1 MSSTEGGNEFSE
13 VDLRDDVSVNGLMG
27 SGSLEEANREGL
39 EGRDGAMLPLKEEIG
54 RAIKPQTL
62 GLSDGSVRLGE
73 SAEETFARL
82 ESEVVHGNISGRE
95 LVNSVLY
102 VLVGGQFDMENAFV
116 LREGHNVRLMINLL
130 DKCPSHLQAEV
141 LSVFIGIA
149 RRSNRNL
156 EKCLE
161 NDLIGIL
168 LERLPDASD
177 IVADLLIELL
187 TVLATYSV
195 NVKDMNAVLRYLRA
209 SNKRWPCHSV
219 KLLVVVKQMMR
230 KDGPDIFF
238 SLSGHPNSGIH
249 IPPLSRWPYQNGW
262 SFVTW
267 LRLDPETSG
276 SFEEDMPYLFSF
288 RTRSGLGHSCHF
300 VGGCMVLTTSK
311 SKGGQ
316 SCLQQCIKYE
326 FQLRR
331 WYHVALAYSFSRWG
345 RSEVHCY
352 INGQRTSTLD
362 LNWHVN
368 TNEQYDRCFVGCS
381 PDTGVR
387 NSFSGQ
393 LGALYLFSETLSL
406 QQVNSLYYLG
416 PSYQSCFKFK
426 NEVDIPS
433 AYLKYLFDGRL
444 ANSLV
449 FAYCPKNCDRQLC
462 LNSVNKE
469 NQVHFRQTTHAVM
482 MDGVRVVVTHSIYTS
497 LHSVGGIQILL
508 PLLSQLDF
516 PVLRSDGSGGMDYLI
531 SSVLLSIFSQL
542 LQSSPD
548 IRLQM
553 LQSNAFLVIGVALTV
568 ANKAHITES
577 VLQTLI
583 EMAQFLMAPST
594 TSLGLLR
601 QLFDYVLLNPD
612 LWINADGKLQTR
624 LYGFLA
630 TDFFHGARIFN
641 PMRRVTTV
649 MQLLHALKFY
659 YWVTDPLSR
668 SGVEAKGKDGPRP
681 SVEQIVAIRTYILT
695 LLFKII
701 VKDEPN
707 AQGADE
713 VEAILN
719 FLTTVHEDD
728 NLTDVLQ
735 TLIRLMAENP
745 ATLVPTFDKKKGV
758 WVVFKLIGA
767 DGEMV
772 RLLALKLLG
781 FFLCRC
787 TAKRKQ
793 EAMTP
798 HNLYTL
804 LVDRLLLH
812 ATFLNIRTYN
822 VLFELLT
829 ENMTVDILD
838 GRHKE
843 PDTGC
848 SFENP
853 MIIKAIASLLHQSK
867 ENEELLEVKRTFLT
881 DLIHMCSSSKENR
894 RSILQMSVWQDWLI
908 SLTSLR
914 PKSPAEHSILKLV
927 YQLFS
932 TLLHHAIRLEFGGW
946 RVWIDTMAIIHSKA
960 SFENFCLGSTKAAT
974 RSHSAVISSEATVEQ
989 EVYHLLQ
996 DLVRNISSSV
1006 DPNDHQVY
1014 KIGQS
1019 NDMLDSTTLSQRF
1032 GAASHELAVPLYR
1045 IPEFRWSPAHL
1056 TLLSDLLLS
1065 IETDIAA
1072 WKNDGSRTLIDF
1084 INQSDNAIFVVNSVH
1099 VISQSLDNFIVACGG
1114 LLPLLA
1120 ALTSPN
1126 TDLDIVDTT
1135 SQGLPV
1141 KVAISFL
1148 IRLANLTDVIVFGT
1162 ACNFADLEHEKNM
1175 PNGGM
1180 MRQILRLVTTVA
1192 VRNCLVSHYRTCFD
1206 SDELVVS
1213 VKDRAIKAL
1222 VDDLASAEDIGND
1235 FLNLRSSIQ
1244 DPERVLQEVDVYRL
1258 KAAVYRDIEESRQCQ
1273 FLALATVY
1281 FISVLMVSR
1290 YRDILEPPSSP
1301 SPFHNTGMAGS
1312 NWDQVDKRSDKSESI
1327 GEQSGHE
1334 TTVEAKAE
1342 VNGEAAQDITPS
1354 VDTFDDLTDS
1364 ICLAAEANAQKGD
1377 KSGDGGEQ
1385 LAENHAVVQDKAA
1398 EGKNSFNRE
1407 RQALL
1412 TARLR
1417 NALEPVAPLF
1427 REIIS
1432 DFQSYFQKTLL
1443 GTHGQEI
1450 MNDQKVLNTL
1460 RNPSVSVVELV
1471 MLLCSQEWQTSLQK
1485 HAGLAF
1491 IELVNEGR
1499 LLAHA
1504 TRDHLVRV
1512 ANEAEYIL
1520 NRIRAE
1526 DVVKHAEFEAL
1537 CAQAVVTCK
1546 EEENTCNLLLSAAR
1560 RRNVIIS
1567 RRILQKIVNILNSDY
1582 SAWGGLEKN
1591 RQYWTLDLWEDDSR
1605 RRKRLIPNPY
1615 GSAHPEATLKAI
1627 VCHGMDGKEVEN
1639 ARDALASYLS
1649 GKNIALPSL
1658 TPSSASDELVTESE
1672 IGVWAE
1678 DKEAEQSQ
1686 HGSSCLIT
1694 PCYLIAPGLALPGIL
1709 SVTANEVAFDAKE
1722 DDLEFKQADP
1732 QVGSSLQLL
1741 RGGQRLS

>member
-1 MSSTEGGNEFSE
+1 
-13 VDLRDDVSVNGLMG
+13 
-27 SGSLEEANREGL
+27 
-39 EGRDGAMLPLKEEIG
+39 
-54 RAIKPQTL
+54 
-62 GLSDGSVRLGE
+62 
-73 SAEETFARL
+73 
-82 ESEVVHGNISGRE
+82 
-95 LVNSVLY
+95 
-102 VLVGGQFDMENAFV
+102 MENAFI
-116 LREGHNVRLMINLL
+116 LREGRHVRLMINLL
-130 DKCPSHLQAEV
+130 DKCPSHLQVALPFFAYSMTSSPCFQAEI

-161 NDLIGIL
+161 NDLIRIL
-168 LERLPDASD
+168 LERLADASD
-177 IVADLLIELL
+177 IVAGKIDLLIELL
-187 TVLATYSV
+187 TVLTTYSV

-209 SNKRWPCHSV
+209 SKKRWPCHSV

-238 SLSGHPNSGIH
+238 TLSGHPNSGIH

-288 RTRSGLGHSCHF
+288 RTRSGFGHSCHF
-300 VGGCMVLTTSK
+300 VGGCMVLTANK

-316 SCLQQCIKYE
+316 ALQQCIKYE
-326 FQLRR
+326 FQLRK

-352 INGQRTSTLD
+352 INGQRTSVVD

-381 PDTGVR
+381 PDTNVK

-393 LGALYLFSETLSL
+393 LSALYLFSETLSL

-416 PSYQSCFKFK
+416 PNYQSCFKFK

-433 AYLKYLFDGRL
+433 AYLKYLFDGKL
-444 ANSLV
+444 AGSLV

-462 LNSVNKE
+462 LNSVNKD

-497 LHSVGGIQILL
+497 LHSVGGVQILL
-508 PLLSQLDF
+508 PLLSQLDL
-516 PVLRSDGSGGMDYLI
+516 PVQKSDGTASMDYLI
-531 SSVLLSIFSQL
+531 SSILLSIFSQL

-548 IRLQM
+548 VQLQM
-553 LQSNAFLVIGVALTV
+553 LQSNAFLVIGVALT
-568 ANKAHITES
+568 AADKAHMTEG
-577 VLQTLI
+577 VLNTLI
-583 EMAQFLMAPST
+583 ETAQFLMVPSAT
-594 TSLGLLR
+594 NLGLLR

-624 LYGFLA
+624 LYGYLA
-630 TDFFHGARIFN
+630 TDFFNGAKIFN
-641 PMRRVTTV
+641 SMRRVTTV

-659 YWVTDPLSR
+659 YWVADPLSR
-668 SGVEAKGKDGPRP
+668 SGIEAKGKDGPRP
-681 SVEQIVAIRTYILT
+681 SVEQITAIRTYILT

-707 AQGADE
+707 AQSADE

-793 EAMTP
+793 DAMTP

-812 ATFLNIRTYN
+812 ATYLNIRTYN

-829 ENMTVDILD
+829 ETMTVDILD

-843 PDTGC
+843 PDT
-848 SFENP
+848 SSTFENP

-867 ENEELLEVKRTFLT
+867 ENDEVLEVKRVFLT

-960 SFENFCLGSTKAAT
+960 SFENFCLGSNKAAS
-974 RSHSAVISSEATVEQ
+974 RSQNAVVTSAATVEQ

-996 DLVRNISSSV
+996 DVVRKVASHLEP
-1006 DPNDHQVY
+1006 DDHQVY
-1014 KIGQS
+1014 RIDQS
-1019 NDMLDSTTLSQRF
+1019 SDMLDSAAISQRF
-1032 GAASHELAVPLYR
+1032 GANPPPPPPGLAVPLYR

-1065 IETDIAA
+1065 IESDIAA

-1084 INQSDNAIFVVNSVH
+1084 INQSENAVFVVNSVH

-1148 IRLANLTDVIVFGT
+1148 IRLANLADVIVFGT

-1175 PNGGM
+1175 PNGAVKVA
-1180 MRQILRLVTTVA
+1180 LFPSVTTVA

-1206 SDELVVS
+1206 TDDLVVS
-1213 VKDRAIKAL
+1213 VKERAIKVL
-1222 VDDLASAEDIGND
+1222 VEDLASVEDVGND

-1312 NWDQVDKRSDKSESI
+1312 NWDQVDKREHTSYYITHKWSCISYISSGSDKSESI
-1327 GEQSGHE
+1327 GEQSAQE
-1334 TTVEAKAE
+1334 TAPEAKVE
-1342 VNGEAAQDITPS
+1342 VNGETARESTPS

-1364 ICLAAEANAQKGD
+1364 IRVVAESSDQKGD
-1377 KSGDGGEQ
+1377 KPDERV
-1385 LAENHAVVQDKAA
+1385 AENHAAQDKLT
-1398 EGKNSFNRE
+1398 ERKNSFNRE

-1417 NALEPVAPLF
+1417 NALDPVAPLF

-1450 MNDQKVLNTL
+1450 MNDHKVLNTL

-1582 SAWGGLEKN
+1582 GAWGGLDKN

-1627 VCHGMDGKEVEN
+1627 VCHGMDEKEVEE
-1639 ARDALASYLS
+1639 ARDALAAYLS

-1658 TPSSASDELVTESE
+1658 TPSSASDEIVTESE
-1672 IGVWAE
+1672 VNLWND

-1686 HGSSCLIT
+1686 HGASCLIT
-1694 PCYLIAPGLALPGIL
+1694 PCHLIAPGLALPGIL

-1722 DDLEFKQADP
+1722 DDPEFKRADP
-1732 QVGSSLQLL
+1732 QVGDSFQLL
-1741 RGGQRLS
+1741 SHTSK

>member
-1 MSSTEGGNEFSE
+1 
-13 VDLRDDVSVNGLMG
+13 
-27 SGSLEEANREGL
+27 
-39 EGRDGAMLPLKEEIG
+39 
-54 RAIKPQTL
+54 
-62 GLSDGSVRLGE
+62 
-73 SAEETFARL
+73 
-82 ESEVVHGNISGRE
+82 
-95 LVNSVLY
+95 
-102 VLVGGQFDMENAFV
+102 MENAFI
-116 LREGHNVRLMINLL
+116 LREGHHVRLMINLL
-130 DKCPSHLQAEV
+130 DKCPSHLQAEI

-161 NDLIGIL
+161 NDLIRIL
-168 LERLPDASD
+168 LERLADANCMLHLL
-177 IVADLLIELL
+177 ADLLIELL
-187 TVLATYSV
+187 TVLTTYSV

-238 SLSGHPNSGIH
+238 TLSGHPNSGIH

-276 SFEEDMPYLFSF
+276 NFEEDMPYLFSF
-288 RTRSGLGHSCHF
+288 RTRSGFGHSCHF
-300 VGGCMVLTTSK
+300 VGGCMVLTANK

-316 SCLQQCIKYE
+316 ALQQCIKYE
-326 FQLRR
+326 FQLRK

-352 INGQRTSTLD
+352 INGQRTSVVD

-381 PDTGVR
+381 PDTNVK

-393 LGALYLFSETLSL
+393 LSALYLFSETLSL

-416 PSYQSCFKFK
+416 PNYQSCFKFK

-433 AYLKYLFDGRL
+433 AYLKYLFDGKL
-444 ANSLV
+444 AGSLV

-497 LHSVGGIQILL
+497 LHSVGGVQILL
-508 PLLSQLDF
+508 PLLSQLD
-516 PVLRSDGSGGMDYLI
+516 LRSFNF
-531 SSVLLSIFSQL
+531 SSILLSIFSQL

-548 IRLQM
+548 VQLQM
-553 LQSNAFLVIGVALTV
+553 MQSNAFLVIGVALT
-568 ANKAHITES
+568 AADKAHMTES
-577 VLQTLI
+577 VLNTLI
-583 EMAQFLMAPST
+583 DTAQFLMVPSAT
-594 TSLGLLR
+594 NLGLLR

-612 LWINADGKLQTR
+612 LWINTDGKVGVTR
-624 LYGFLA
+624 LYGYLA
-630 TDFFHGARIFN
+630 TDFFNGAKIFN
-641 PMRRVTTV
+641 SMRRVTTV

-659 YWVTDPLSR
+659 YWVTDPLSV
-668 SGVEAKGKDGPRP
+668 SCFLDGPRP
-681 SVEQIVAIRTYILT
+681 SVEQITAIRTYILT

-707 AQGADE
+707 AQSADE

-728 NLTDVLQ
+728 NLIDVLQ

-745 ATLVPTFDKKKGV
+745 ATLVPTFDKKKG
-758 WVVFKLIGA
+758 LIGA

-793 EAMTP
+793 DAMTP

-804 LVDRLLLH
+804 LVD
-812 ATFLNIRTYN
+812 
-822 VLFELLT
+822 
-829 ENMTVDILD
+829 
-838 GRHKE
+838 
-843 PDTGC
+843 
-848 SFENP
+848 
-853 MIIKAIASLLHQSK
+853 
-867 ENEELLEVKRTFLT
+867 
-881 DLIHMCSSSKENR
+881 SSSKENR

-914 PKSPAEHSILKLV
+914 PKSPAEQSILKLV

-946 RVWIDTMAIIHSKA
+946 RVWIDTMAIIHSKV
-960 SFENFCLGSTKAAT
+960 NF
-974 RSHSAVISSEATVEQ
+974 
-989 EVYHLLQ
+989 
-996 DLVRNISSSV
+996 
-1006 DPNDHQVY
+1006 
-1014 KIGQS
+1014 
-1019 NDMLDSTTLSQRF
+1019 LSRF
-1032 GAASHELAVPLYR
+1032 GANPPAGLAVPLYR
-1045 IPEFRWSPAHL
+1045 IPEFRWSSAHL

-1065 IETDIAA
+1065 IESDIAA

-1084 INQSDNAIFVVNSVH
+1084 INQSENAVFVVNSVH

-1148 IRLANLTDVIVFGT
+1148 IRLANLADVIVFGT

-1175 PNGGM
+1175 PNGGI
-1180 MRQILRLVTTVA
+1180 MRQILRLA
-1192 VRNCLVSHYRTCFD
+1192 VRVSLPF
-1206 SDELVVS
+1206 SDHSGL
-1213 VKDRAIKAL
+1213 
-1222 VDDLASAEDIGND
+1222 
-1235 FLNLRSSIQ
+1235 
-1244 DPERVLQEVDVYRL
+1244 DVYRL

-1312 NWDQVDKRSDKSESI
+1312 NWDQVDKREHKNYYITHGWTCASYISSGSDKSESI
-1327 GEQSGHE
+1327 
-1334 TTVEAKAE
+1334 
-1342 VNGEAAQDITPS
+1342 
-1354 VDTFDDLTDS
+1354 
-1364 ICLAAEANAQKGD
+1364 AAESAVQKGD
-1377 KSGDGGEQ
+1377 KPDER
-1385 LAENHAVVQDKAA
+1385 LAENHDAQDKLV
-1398 EGKNSFNRE
+1398 ERKNSFNRE

-1417 NALEPVAPLF
+1417 NALDPVAPLF

-1450 MNDQKVLNTL
+1450 MNDHKVLNTL

-1582 SAWGGLEKN
+1582 G
-1591 RQYWTLDLWEDDSR
+1591 YWTLDLWEDDSR

-1615 GSAHPEATLKAI
+1615 GSSHPEATLKAI
-1627 VCHGMDGKEVEN
+1627 EVEE
-1639 ARDALASYLS
+1639 ARDALAAYLS

-1672 IGVWAE
+1672 VNLWNDE
-1678 DKEAEQSQ
+1678 KETEQNQ
-1686 HGSSCLIT
+1686 HASCLIT
-1694 PCYLIAPGLALPGIL
+1694 PCHLIAPGLALPGIL

-1722 DDLEFKQADP
+1722 DEPEFKRADP
-1732 QVGSSLQLL
+1732 QVVRYCEHLHGRWHTGEIRAIFLRCYLLQYRALELFMASRTAVMFAFGDQSAVKQVVKQLPPVGVGVKYGIAQNRKASLMTPRQLFKLSDMPQKWQKREISNFDYLMFLNTIAGRTYNDLNQYPVFPWILSNYESKELDLKQPANFRDLSKRFLSLLVKSRRSTTAPITQLPCLLICFCLQEPFTTLFLNLQGGKFDHADRMFHSIGESWTRCLRDTHDVKELIPEFFYLPEILLNINGYNLGKRDDGTIMGDVKLPPWAKSAEHFISIHRQQRFREKLPIHELFNYSSSGHRVFTGEAFALL
-1741 RGGQRLS
+1741 VILIFQVNRQVNIWSFFQERKRDRLAYILDRQINCVV